1 MVMLLVPRW
10 VSVMPALG
18 SPEVKLRAAELVVEA
33 NEQVPHGLTIRSSNT
48 RFDLDMNKGWFE
60 GEVVAE
66 KGDLRLQAKRAEVD
80 IGPANSIKKA
90 VAEGGVVVS
99 QGESRA
105 SGERA
110 VMEGDRLVLTGSPVL
125 DTPQHRMV
133 GSQMVFTV
141 GQKTVECKDC
151 SITLKSGSDP

>member
-1 MVMLLVPRW
+1 MVMLLVPFW
-10 VSVMPALG
+10 VSVMPAMAN
-18 SPEVKLRAAELVVEA
+18 PEVKLRAAELVVEPS
-33 NEQVPHGLTIRSSNT
+33 EQIPHGLTIRASTT
-48 RFDLDMNKGWFE
+48 RFNLEMNKGWFE
-60 GEVVAE
+60 GEVVAQ
-66 KGDLRLQAKRAEVD
+66 KGDLRLQAMRAEVD

-90 VAEGGVVVS
+90 VAEGDVVVS

-110 VMEGDRLVLTGSPVL
+110 LMEGDRLILTGSPVL

-133 GSQMVFTV
+133 GAQMVFTV

-151 SITLKSGSDP
+151 SITVKSGSGP